1 MGLGRGPR
9 HLTENLFIDN
19 PADCALLLSKEG
31 QQSLVDLHVDG
42 IIILPW
48 FPVTQ
53 IVIPGYADI
62 WGLRLD
68 KYQIHARFILL
79 DTVTGYRSQYQ
90 QGAFC
95 ISV

>member
-1 MGLGRGPR
+1 MSHNVGQ
-9 HLTENLFIDN
+9 LTIIF
-19 PADCALLLSKEG
+19 ARRKET
-31 QQSLVDLHVDG
+31 G
-42 IIILPW
+42 IIRRSICPTRPSPLQSWTLSSKNSSTRQKP
-48 FPVTQ
+48 FS
-53 IVIPGYADI
+53 DI

-68 KYQIHARFILL
+68 KYQVHARFILL

>member
-1 MGLGRGPR
+1 MFFLGT
-9 HLTENLFIDN
+9 LNLQTFFFLPIRTHFLGHYRPTRTSPLQSYN
-19 PADCALLLSKEG
+19 LSSKNSSSR
-31 QQSLVDLHVDG
+31 QKPFS
-42 IIILPW
+42 
-48 FPVTQ
+48 
-53 IVIPGYADI
+53 DI

-79 DTVTGYRSQYQ
+79 DTVTDYRSQYQ